1 MPPVTSAI
9 ATHGLTKYYGKA
21 PGILDL
27 DLEVRTGEVF
37 GFLGPNGAGKS
48 TTIRTLFDFL
58 HPTRGS
64 ATIFGLDTHRD
75 SIAIRRRTGY
85 LPADLALYPQMTAR
99 ELIHHFGA
107 LRGFDDWGKA
117 QSLADRFALDLD
129 KKNAAYSTGNRQ
141 KVGIVQAFM
150 HEPELLILDEP
161 TSGLDPL
168 MQQEFYRLVD
178 EVRAEGRTVFYSS
191 HILPEVE
198 RLADRVGI
206 VRESRLVTV
215 DEVENLKTKA
225 IRLVEI
231 QFEDAAAAA
240 DFASIEG
247 VASVRPTSNGR
258 GVLLEVTGSIDPV
271 LRAAAR
277 HPVRDFVARE
287 ADLERVFLAYY
298 DGHDG

>member
-1 MPPVTSAI
+1 MTAAI
-9 ATHGLTKYYGKA
+9 ATRGLTKFYGKA
-21 PGILDL
+21 PGIIDL

-48 TTIRTLFDFL
+48 TTIRTLLDFL

-64 ATIFGLDTHRD
+64 GTVFGLDTRRD
-75 SIAIRRRTGY
+75 SLAIRRRTGY

-99 ELIHHFGA
+99 ELVHHFGA
-107 LRGFDDWGKA
+107 LRKFDNWGRA
-117 QSLADRFALDLD
+117 QDLADRFSLDLD
-129 KKNAAYSTGNRQ
+129 RKNAAYSTGNRQ

-150 HEPELLILDEP
+150 HDPELLILDEP

-178 EVRAEGRTVFYSS
+178 EVRADGRTVFYSS

-206 VRESRLVTV
+206 VRNSRLVAI
-215 DEVENLKTKA
+215 DEVENLKKKA
-225 IRLVEI
+225 VRLVEI
-231 QFEDAAAAA
+231 HFEGGHDGA
-240 DFASIEG
+240 DFNSIPG
-247 VASVRPTSNGR
+247 VASVTPTTD
-258 GVLLEVTGSIDPV
+258 GVILEVTGSIDPV
-271 LRAAAR
+271 LQAAAR
-277 HPVRDFVARE
+277 RPVRDFVARE

-298 DGHDG
+298 DGDDG

>member
-1 MPPVTSAI
+1 MSSAI
-9 ATHGLTKYYGKA
+9 ATRGLTKYYGKA

-48 TTIRTLFDFL
+48 TTIRTLLDFL

-75 SIAIRRRTGY
+75 SLAIRRRTGY

-99 ELIHHFGA
+99 ELLHHFGS
-107 LRGFDDWGKA
+107 LRGFDDWGRA
-117 QSLADRFALDLD
+117 QALADRFSLDLD

-150 HEPELLILDEP
+150 HDPELLILDEP

-178 EVRAEGRTVFYSS
+178 EVRANGRTVFYSS

-206 VRESRLVTV
+206 VRGSRLVAI
-215 DEVENLKTKA
+215 DEVENLKAKA
-225 IRLVEI
+225 VRMVEI
-231 QFEDAAAAA
+231 EFEDGDAAA
-240 DFASIEG
+240 DFAALDG
-247 VASVRPTSNGR
+247 VASVVPTSNGR
-258 GVLLEVTGSIDPV
+258 GVILEVTGSIDPV
-271 LRAAAR
+271 LRVAAQR
-277 HPVRDFVARE
+277 PVREFVARD
-287 ADLERVFLAYY
+287 ADLEKVFLAYY
-298 DGHDG
+298 DGAEG

>member
-1 MPPVTSAI
+1 MNPAI

-21 PGILDL
+21 PGIVDL
-27 DLEVRTGEVF
+27 DLKVRTGEVF

-58 HPTRGS
+58 HPTRGT
-64 ATIFGLDTHRD
+64 ATIFGLDTRRD

-107 LRGFDDWGKA
+107 LRGFDDWDKA

-215 DEVENLKTKA
+215 DEVENLKAKA

-231 QFEDAAAAA
+231 QFEDGATAA
-240 DFASIEG
+240 DFTTVEG